1 MQLYPHQIES
11 KLGFDK
17 IKALIKSYCSSDLG
31 RAKVDQMSVL
41 GDYSAINKLLN
52 ATQEQVKQ
60 MSSGDSF
67 SEIRGFDLA
76 SELENCQVTGYYMSS
91 EILFQLIVNLELSK
105 FCIKYFVKYEQEY
118 PLWNEASGHIVV
130 QDELLKRLHQTF
142 DNKGEV
148 KNNASDKLKKI
159 RQEIRNKQGKARKEL
174 EAILKQASE
183 KGYTEKDSGL
193 TIREGRL
200 VVPLYAE
207 HKRRIKGLIVDEST
221 TGKTVFLEPIQVF
234 NQNNE
239 IRELHFAENRE
250 IISILTSLTSKVASR
265 KDQLMTAEGFLA
277 ELDFTRAKAKVA
289 TQLDAC
295 KPNFTDSSDMV
306 LKNARHPILVSSNR
320 KLDLPVVPLNIV
332 INEGQRVI
340 VISGP
345 NAGGKS
351 VCLKTV
357 GLLQLMLQ
365 SGVLVPV
372 SEESSMGYFSKLF
385 IDIGDEQS
393 IESDL
398 STYSSH
404 LQNMKYFLRHCD
416 KNSLFLI
423 DEFGTGTE
431 PQFGGAIAESILT
444 GLVAKEARGLV
455 TTHYGNLKK
464 YAEDARYVVNAA
476 MRFDLKKLV
485 PQYTLDVGRPGSSFA
500 LEIARQIGLPDDV
513 LQEAKAKIGHDPVAF
528 ETLVSEL
535 EQEKLKFEKYNK
547 NHQKLTT
554 ALEEQKSNYEHLLTQ
569 LKSTQNDIINK
580 AKSEA
585 QELLAEANRRIEATI
600 RSIQESKARKST
612 THVVRKKLNDFRKK
626 NQPEP
631 SKEVEKITWITGP
644 INPGDLVRIKQSQ
657 VRGEVISVS
666 GKSAVILIGA
676 LKSNVRIERLQK
688 IGKAKNEAPASTRS
702 NLDIHKRRAHY
713 STQLDVRG
721 FRANDALKAVMD
733 FIDEGMLLGMT
744 DLSILHGKGDGILRA
759 VIRKQ
764 LQGDPSIQSIQDEH
778 VQRGGAG
785 VTLVYLK

>member
-17 IKALIKSYCSSDLG
+17 IKTLILSYCSSDLG
-31 RAKVDQMSVL
+31 RAKVNQMSVL
-41 GDYSAINKLLN
+41 GDYSTINKLLN
-52 ATQEQVKQ
+52 STQEQVKQ
-60 MSSGDSF
+60 MSSGDPF
-67 SEIRGFDLA
+67 REIQGFNLA
-76 SELENCQVTGYYMSS
+76 SELEKCQVIGYYMSS

-105 FCIKYFVKYEQEY
+105 FCIKYFIKYEQEY
-118 PLWNEASGHIVV
+118 PSWKEASSHIVV
-130 QDELLKRLHQTF
+130 QDELLNRLHLTF
-142 DNKGEV
+142 NNKGEIR
-148 KNNASDKLKKI
+148 NTASDNLKRI

-174 EAILKQASE
+174 EAILKQACK

-193 TIREGRL
+193 TIRDGRL

-221 TGKTVFLEPIQVF
+221 TGKTVFLEPMQVF

-250 IISILTSLTSKVASR
+250 IISILTFLTSKVAFR
-265 KDQLMTAEGFLA
+265 KDQLLKAEGFLA
-277 ELDFTRAKAKVA
+277 DLDFTRAKAKVA

-295 KPNFTDSSDMV
+295 KPNFTDTSDIV

-332 INEGQRVI
+332 INERQRVI

-365 SGVLVPV
+365 SGMLVPV
-372 SEESSMGYFSKLF
+372 SEESSMGCFKKLF

-404 LQNMKYFLRHCD
+404 LQNMKYFLRHCGKD
-416 KNSLFLI
+416 SLFLI

-431 PQFGGAIAESILT
+431 PQFGGAIAESILN

-464 YAEDARYVVNAA
+464 YAEEARHVVNAA
-476 MRFDLKKLV
+476 MRFDLKKLA
-485 PQYTLDVGRPGSSFA
+485 PQYLLDIGRPGSSFA

-513 LQEAKAKIGHDPVAF
+513 LQEAQAKIGHDPVAF

-535 EQEKLKFEKYNK
+535 EQEKLKFDEYNK
-547 NHQKLTT
+547 NNQKLTA
-554 ALEEQKSNYEHLLTQ
+554 ALEEQKSKYEHLLTQ
-569 LKSTQNDIINK
+569 LKSTRNDIINK

-612 THVVRKKLNDFRKK
+612 TQVVRKKLNDFRKK

-631 SKEVEKITWITGP
+631 SKEAEKIALITGP

-657 VRGEVISVS
+657 AQGEVISVS
-666 GKSAVILIGA
+666 GNSAVILMGA

-688 IGKAKNEAPASTRS
+688 IGKAKNEASMPARS
-702 NLDIHKRRAHY
+702 NLDLHKRRAHY

-721 FRANDALKAVMD
+721 FRADDALKAVMD
-733 FIDEGMLLGMT
+733 FIDEGLLLGMT
-744 DLSILHGKGDGILRA
+744 DLSILHGKGDGILKA

-764 LQGDPSIQSIQDEH
+764 LQDDPSIQSTQDEH
-778 VQRGGAG
+778 VERGGAG
-785 VTLVYLK
+785 VTLVTLK